1 MKQGVTKMITTMSS
15 PLVSVIVPSYNYE
28 KFIVQAIESVITQ
41 TYSNLELIIVDDLSK
56 DRSVELIGNL
66 ICQDRVKQRFGGRVH
81 FIKHEVNCGAHFSI
95 NEGIKASTGEYISIL
110 NADDLYEENRFEA
123 MMSEMIS
130 QKAEFSFSK
139 INVIDGEGMQVDG
152 TTGEAGKFI
161 AVQNTITSFPSVGWS
176 LIPHNSAIST
186 GNMLFSRDIYHS
198 IGGFRN
204 LKYCHDWDFIL
215 NALIITEPLF
225 IPTTHYS
232 YRLHGNNS
240 YLKLDNVV
248 DKEVKIVL
256 GSFFLKCR
264 TKRVENKLCP
274 SPLNWSDDF
283 FNQVKN
289 MSLQKFWAFSK
300 TPLNF
305 IYQARQYLL
314 DRKEK

>member
-1 MKQGVTKMITTMSS
+1 MITTISS

-28 KFIVQAIESVITQ
+28 KFIVQAIESVISQ
-41 TYSNLELIIVDDLSK
+41 TYLNLELIIIDDLSK
-56 DRSVELIGNL
+56 DNSVELIENL
-66 ICQDRVKQRFGGRVH
+66 ICQDSIKQRFGGRVR
-81 FIKHEVNCGAHFSI
+81 FIKHEANRGAHFSI
-95 NEGIKASTGEYISIL
+95 NEGINASTGEYISIL
-110 NADDLYEENRFEA
+110 NADDLYEDNRFKA

-139 INVIDGEGMQVDG
+139 INVIDGEGTLVDG

-161 AVQNTITSFPSVGWS
+161 AVQNSITSFPSVGWS
-176 LIPHNSAIST
+176 LIPHNAAIST
-186 GNMLFSRDIYHS
+186 GNMLFSRDIYDK

-225 IPTTHYS
+225 IPTTNYS

-248 DKEVKIVL
+248 DKEVKTVL
-256 GSFFLKCR
+256 GSFFYKCR

-289 MSLQKFWAFSK
+289 MSLRNFWVFSK

-314 DRKEK
+314 DRKDK